1 MANTVRTKLTQLS
14 NQYSKK
20 VADIR
25 KYKEQKRNGGAGVS
39 DAEAKRL
46 NGLIDALDKE
56 RLQIADEMNKLTKLE
71 KTAKDYTKLQTK
83 IREKQLAIDKAKA
96 RGENTTQ
103 LEADQ
108 KDLTDKFNSIAPA
121 VEQAFP
127 DIKVKPAEKAKP
139 KPLGNIQ
146 MTTGGTD
153 TTVTDT
159 TASKAAAAK
168 KAEEAKKKAGNLPAV
183 AQDPLA
189 LAKKEAARTK
199 KLGAA
204 SREDVVTSD
213 YAQRNAGMATAPKA
227 TTGTQTATGAED
239 INAIYALARSKYDN
253 VDSIFLYDPELK
265 QILIDAVGDIATAK
279 DDMEP
284 DEFLRR
290 LNASDWAIRNASTY
304 RARDAQRREYN
315 ETLDKYNKQ
324 LEMADTQDKK
334 DAILSKIGQL
344 NNTSSYARGLAS
356 AKAFIEATASGL
368 TGTMDPKR
376 LDAFVKRMYDSAN
389 DKDAN
394 IINRELAALISYK
407 PGSTLGGEVGA
418 DLTKLRATARANGF
432 DLDTTFK
439 DQINGWLQRIAVGES
454 VETFQSTIRS
464 QAKLGLPDKVA
475 NLLDQGLDLS
485 NIYAPYKN
493 LMAAVLEV
501 APDSINLN
509 DGTLRSAIGPEKE
522 MSLYDFQRVLRKDP
536 RWQYT
541 DNARAEASDSVL
553 KVLKDFGFQG

>member
-1 MANTVRTKLTQLS
+1 MANPVTARLKAVS
-14 NQYSKK
+14 DQYSNKVKRIKELEAKK
-20 VADIR
+20 KKAF
-25 KYKEQKRNGGAGVS
+25 AT
-39 DAEAKRL
+39 DAEVKLANQEINQLTADAEKDFKELAK
-46 NGLIDALDKE
+46 
-56 RLQIADEMNKLTKLE
+56 LQKLE
-71 KTAKDYTKLQTK
+71 KTAKDYNNLQTK
-83 IREKQLAIDKAKA
+83 IREKQIAIAKAEA
-96 RGENTTQ
+96 RGEDTTQ
-103 LEADQ
+103 LKSDQ
-108 KDLTDKFNSIAPA
+108 KDLTDSFNSIAPK
-121 VEQAFP
+121 VEEAFP
-127 DIKVKPAEKAKP
+127 DIKAKP
-139 KPLGNIQ
+139 VKEAKPGPMGNVQ
-146 MTTGGTD
+146 MTTG
-153 TTVTDT
+153 TTIAQ
-159 TASKAAAAK
+159 TAESKQAAV
-168 KAEEAKKKAGNLPAV
+168 KKKVQTPPPV
-183 AQDPLA
+183 VEDPTA

-199 KLGAA
+199 KLGAV
-204 SREDVVTSD
+204 SKEGVVASD
-213 YAQRNAGMATAPKA
+213 YAQRNAGIATAAKTP
-227 TTGTQTATGAED
+227 TGTVTATGNED

-284 DEFLRR
+284 EEFLRR
-290 LNASDWAIRNASTY
+290 LNASDWAIRNAGTY

-315 ETLDKYNKQ
+315 ETLDKYTKQ
-324 LEMADTQDKK
+324 LEMADTQEKK
-334 DAILSKIGQL
+334 DVILSKIGQL
-344 NNTSSYARGLAS
+344 NTTSSYARGLAS

-368 TGTMDPKR
+368 TGTMDPVR
-376 LDAFVKRMYDSAN
+376 LDAFVKKMYDSAN
-389 DKDAN
+389 DKDPN

-407 PGSTLGGEVGA
+407 PGTQLGGAVGA
-418 DLTKLRATARANGF
+418 DLTILRATARANGF

-439 DQINGWLQRIAVGES
+439 DQINNWMQRLAVGES
-454 VETFQSTIRS
+454 VETFKNTIRS

-475 NLLDQGLDLS
+475 NLLDQGLDLA

-541 DNARAEASDSVL
+541 DNARTEASDSVL

>member
-1 MANTVRTKLTQLS
+1 MASPVTTKLTQLS

-25 KYKEQKRNGGAGVS
+25 KYKEEKRNGGAGVS

-56 RLQIADEMNKLTKLE
+56 RLQIADELNRLKKLE
-71 KTAKDYTKLQTK
+71 KPAKDYTNLQTK

-96 RGENTTQ
+96 RGENTSQ

-108 KDLTDKFNSIAPA
+108 NDLTDKFNSIAPS

-127 DIKVKPAEKAKP
+127 DIKVKPVEKAKP

-146 MTTGGTD
+146 MTTG
-153 TTVTDT
+153 TTVAET
-159 TASKAAAAK
+159 TASKA
-168 KAEEAKKKAGNLPAV
+168 GAV
-183 AQDPLA
+183 KRETKPKVVVEDIPSTGDAVA

-199 KLGAA
+199 KLGAV
-204 SREDVVTSD
+204 SKEGVVTSD
-213 YAQRNAGMATAPKA
+213 YAQRNAGIATATKTP
-227 TTGTQTATGAED
+227 TGTKTATGAED
-239 INAIYALARSKYDN
+239 INAIYALARSKYGN
-253 VDSIFLYDPELK
+253 VDSIFLYDDELK
-265 QILIDAVGDIATAK
+265 KLLIEAVKDPATSE

-284 DEFLRR
+284 DEFIRR
-290 LNASDWAIRNASTY
+290 VAASDWAIRNATTY
-304 RARDAQRREYN
+304 AKRDAERRQYT
-315 ETLDKYNKQ
+315 ETLDKYNQQ
-324 LEMADTQDKK
+324 LELADTQQKK
-334 DAILSKIGQL
+334 DEILAKIGQL
-344 NNTSSYARGLAS
+344 KTTSSYARGLAS

-389 DKDAN
+389 DKDPN

-407 PGSTLGGEVGA
+407 PGSTLGGAVGA
-418 DLTKLRATARANGF
+418 DLTALRATARANGF

-439 DQINGWLQRIAVGES
+439 DQINTWLQRLAVGES
-454 VETFQSTIRS
+454 VGTFQNVIRS

-475 NLLDQGLDLS
+475 NLLDQGLDLA

-493 LMAAVLEV
+493 VMAAVLEV

-541 DNARAEASDSVL
+541 DNARTEASDSVL

>member
-1 MANTVRTKLTQLS
+1 MAKSV
-14 NQYSKK
+14 
-20 VADIR
+20 
-25 KYKEQKRNGGAGVS
+25 
-39 DAEAKRL
+39 DAR
-46 NGLIDALDKE
+46 
-56 RLQIADEMNKLTKLE
+56 LTKLSNE
-71 KTAKDYTKLQTK
+71 YSANVKKVRELEAAKKKPFATDAEVKRINEDINKLEAERKTIVDDTNTLSKAAKNVDEYADLNKKLAQYEAQ
-83 IREKQLAIDKAKA
+83 IAKRIA
-96 RGENTTQ
+96 RGEGT
-103 LEADQ
+103 AD
-108 KDLTDKFNSIAPA
+108 LDKIKQETLGKLSKIAPA
-121 VEQAFP
+121 VEENFP
-127 DIKVKPAEKAKP
+127 ELKKAEP
-139 KPLGNIQ
+139 KSTKTGPLGNVQ
-146 MTTGGTD
+146 MTTG
-153 TTVTDT
+153 TTVAGT
-159 TASKAAAAK
+159 TASKAGAVK
-168 KAEEAKKKAGNLPAV
+168 PKVTTPAV
-183 AQDPLA
+183 GDQLKPPPKKTKVTSSPAFAQ
-189 LAKKEAARTK
+189 
-199 KLGAA
+199 
-204 SREDVVTSD
+204 EDVVDTTTLE
-213 YAQRNAGMATAPKA
+213 GIKKA
-227 TTGTQTATGAED
+227 SARTVTGTKDATGAED

-284 DEFLRR
+284 TEFLRR

-356 AKAFIEATASGL
+356 AKAYIEATASGL
-368 TGTMDPKR
+368 TGTMDPAR

-389 DKDAN
+389 DKDPN

-407 PGSTLGGEVGA
+407 PGTQLGGTVGA

-439 DQINGWLQRIAVGES
+439 DQINNWMQRLAVGES
-454 VETFQSTIRS
+454 VETFQNTIRS

-493 LMAAVLEV
+493 VMAAVLEV
-501 APDSINLN
+501 APDSISLN

-522 MSLYDFQRVLRKDP
+522 MSLYDFQRTLRKDS

-541 DNARAEASDSVL
+541 DNARTEASDSVL

>member
-1 MANTVRTKLTQLS
+1 MASPVTTKLTQLS

-25 KYKEQKRNGGAGVS
+25 KYKEEKRNGGAGVS

-56 RLQIADEMNKLTKLE
+56 RLQIADELNTLKKLE
-71 KTAKDYTKLQTK
+71 KPAKDYTNLQTK
-83 IREKQLAIDKAKA
+83 IREKQLAIDKATA
-96 RGENTTQ
+96 RGENTSQ
-103 LEADQ
+103 IEADQ
-108 KDLTDKFNSIAPA
+108 KDLTDKFNSIAPS

-127 DIKVKPAEKAKP
+127 DIKVKPTEKAKP

-146 MTTGGTD
+146 MTTGGTG
-153 TTVTDT
+153 TTVADT
-159 TASKAAAAK
+159 AASKADAVKPKVITPVVDDKPKLPPK
-168 KAEEAKKKAGNLPAV
+168 KTKVTSSPAF
-183 AQDPLA
+183 AQ
-189 LAKKEAARTK
+189 
-199 KLGAA
+199 
-204 SREDVVTSD
+204 EDVVDTTTLE
-213 YAQRNAGMATAPKA
+213 GIKKA
-227 TTGTQTATGAED
+227 SARTVTGTKDATGKED

-284 DEFLRR
+284 TEFLRR

-324 LEMADTQDKK
+324 LEMADTQEKK

-356 AKAFIEATASGL
+356 AKAYIEATASGL
-368 TGTMDPKR
+368 TGTMDPTR

-389 DKDAN
+389 DKDPN

-407 PGSTLGGEVGA
+407 PGTQLGGTVGA

-439 DQINGWLQRIAVGES
+439 DQINNWMQRLAVGES
-454 VETFQSTIRS
+454 VETFQNTIRS

-501 APDSINLN
+501 APDSISLN

-522 MSLYDFQRVLRKDP
+522 MSLYDFQRTLRKDS

-541 DNARAEASDSVL
+541 DNARTEASDSVL

>member
-1 MANTVRTKLTQLS
+1 MAETNLTPDQLRS
-14 NQYSKK
+14 QIS
-20 VADIR
+20 AL
-25 KYKEQKRNGGAGVS
+25 
-39 DAEAKRL
+39 L
-46 NGLIDALDKE
+46 NK
-56 RLQIADEMNKLTKLE
+56 
-71 KTAKDYTKLQTK
+71 
-83 IREKQLAIDKAKA
+83 KAK
-96 RGENTTQ
+96 E
-103 LEADQ
+103 
-108 KDLTDKFNSIAPA
+108 TDE
-121 VEQAFP
+121 V
-127 DIKVKPAEKAKP
+127 EKAKITRQINSLNSQLKKAKQESSLEKNLSVVQKAQKELDRLNALDPNTPGVAPAKTAQQNIINDATNKGLP
-139 KPLGNIQ
+139 KPEVKKKTEPTIA
-146 MTTGGTD
+146 D
-153 TTVTDT
+153 TA
-159 TASKAAAAK
+159 ASKAAAAK
-168 KAEEAKKKAGNLPAV
+168 KKVVTPVVDEQLKPPPKKTKVVPTEGNTGAIGAGGAGGFTDSQN
-183 AQDPLA
+183 
-189 LAKKEAARTK
+189 AARISK
-199 KLGAA
+199 
-204 SREDVVTSD
+204 
-213 YAQRNAGMATAPKA
+213 
-227 TTGTQTATGAED
+227 TGTKTATGAED

-253 VDSIFLYDPELK
+253 VDSIFLYDQELK

-334 DAILSKIGQL
+334 DEILSKIGQL

-376 LDAFVKRMYDSAN
+376 LDAFVKKMYDSAN
-389 DKDAN
+389 DKDPN

-407 PGSTLGGEVGA
+407 PGSQLGGAIGA
-418 DLTKLRATARANGF
+418 DLTVLRATARANGF

-439 DQINGWLQRIAVGES
+439 DQINNWMQRLAVGES
-454 VETFQSTIRS
+454 VETFKNTIRS

-475 NLLDQGLDLS
+475 NLLDQGLDLA

-493 LMAAVLEV
+493 VMAAVLEV

-522 MSLYDFQRVLRKDP
+522 MSLYDFQRTLRKDS

-541 DNARAEASDSVL
+541 DNARQEASDSVL